1 MKFIVCNEFI
11 SHYKSKFTN
20 RKPVTKTEKAMQEY

>member
-11 SHYKSKFTN
+11 CHYKSKFTD
-20 RKPVTKTEKAMQEY
+20 RKPESKTEKAMQEY